1 MVITNIVHYYTKR
14 AGCDEYRILIR
25 MNIRKYLDEKMIQM
39 NIQTELD
46 SHEEIELNSNPQY
59 QGLGEQESELP
70 CDISRLSQGGSLQPT
85 KPCFLGGAH
94 SLIGPCG

>member
-1 MVITNIVHYYTKR
+1 MVNTNIVHYYTKR

-46 SHEEIELNSNPQY
+46 SHEEIELTHNIRVWESRSLKFHVIAGSPRGALCNPPNLVSWA
-59 QGLGEQESELP
+59 GLIL
-70 CDISRLSQGGSLQPT
+70 
-85 KPCFLGGAH
+85 
-94 SLIGPCG
+94 